1 MTSSLLFHHRAL
13 PITVSARHRSA
24 SCTSSSRVKTN
35 ALSLHVVNFDVVHS
49 SSNFRRQRPS
59 RRQKRFP
66 KRGFPIDAGGY
77 EGQTEEENNALENLR
92 RQRNQRDVRRE
103 GLKPFVAP
111 TRNALTTTTNDR
123 FSSYWEDEEDDDERN
138 DNNKNPPN
146 PRGVPPRWQNV
157 LKKYVL
163 NPYGVFALVALLSV
177 LNPQYIDKGRSN
189 LAMQL
194 YNRDT
199 PGDIVA
205 YKTKDGNLFKVSKDE
220 GIITYNGK
228 DGMVVDSKGGVWI
241 AVARKDQPEI
251 VKEKYYVGQIED
263 VPVLPKNPTKGEQ
276 KLFDKYMQETFAK
289 TLQDVPKD
297 LKKVYNTKDPEFILP
312 LTEKEIAEDG
322 YYFGDEEDWMARRD

>member
-1 MTSSLLFHHRAL
+1 M
-13 PITVSARHRSA
+13 
-24 SCTSSSRVKTN
+24 
-35 ALSLHVVNFDVVHS
+35 LSTIRRQKWQLERYG
-49 SSNFRRQRPS
+49 RRQRQQQT
-59 RRQKRFP
+59 R
-66 KRGFPIDAGGY
+66 AAY
-77 EGQTEEENNALENLR
+77 ERETDENALDNIQR
-92 RQRNQRDVRRE
+92 RQRNQRDARRE
-103 GLKPFVAP
+103 ARPLLAP
-111 TRNALTTTTNDR
+111 ARNNTAWAD
-123 FSSYWEDEEDDDERN
+123 EDEYFDQQRGRRRGGYEDDDDDDFN
-138 DNNKNPPN
+138 G

-163 NPYGVFALVALLSV
+163 NPYGAFAIAALVSV

-194 YNRDT
+194 YNRDN

-205 YKTKDGNLFKVSKDE
+205 YKTKEGNLFKVSKDD

-251 VKEKYYVGQIED
+251 VKEKYYIGQIED
-263 VPVLPKNPTKGEQ
+263 VPVLPENPTKGEQ
-276 KLFDKYMQETFAK
+276 MLFDKFMQDTFAK

-297 LKKVYNTKDPEFILP
+297 LKKVYNSKDPEFILP
-312 LTEKEIAEDG
+312 LTEQEIAEDG

>member
-13 PITVSARHRSA
+13 PIAAARHRSA

-49 SSNFRRQRPS
+49 SSNFRRQRPL

-66 KRGFPIDAGGY
+66 KRGFPINAGGY

-111 TRNALTTTTNDR
+111 TRNALTTTNDR

-163 NPYGVFALVALLSV
+163 NPYGVFAL
-177 LNPQYIDKGRSN
+177 
-189 LAMQL
+189 
-194 YNRDT
+194 
-199 PGDIVA
+199 
-205 YKTKDGNLFKVSKDE
+205 
-220 GIITYNGK
+220 
-228 DGMVVDSKGGVWI
+228 
-241 AVARKDQPEI
+241 
-251 VKEKYYVGQIED
+251 
-263 VPVLPKNPTKGEQ
+263 
-276 KLFDKYMQETFAK
+276 
-289 TLQDVPKD
+289 
-297 LKKVYNTKDPEFILP
+297 
-312 LTEKEIAEDG
+312 
-322 YYFGDEEDWMARRD
+322 

>member
-1 MTSSLLFHHRAL
+1 MAE
-13 PITVSARHRSA
+13 
-24 SCTSSSRVKTN
+24 RV
-35 ALSLHVVNFDVVHS
+35 
-49 SSNFRRQRPS
+49 
-59 RRQKRFP
+59 
-66 KRGFPIDAGGY
+66 
-77 EGQTEEENNALENLR
+77 EE
-92 RQRNQRDVRRE
+92 VR
-103 GLKPFVAP
+103 
-111 TRNALTTTTNDR
+111 
-123 FSSYWEDEEDDDERN
+123 
-138 DNNKNPPN
+138 
-146 PRGVPPRWQNV
+146 
-157 LKKYVL
+157 L

-263 VPVLPKNPTKGEQ
+263 VPVLPKNPTKENRSCSIS
-276 KLFDKYMQETFAK
+276 TC
-289 TLQDVPKD
+289 
-297 LKKVYNTKDPEFILP
+297 KKRS
-312 LTEKEIAEDG
+312 
-322 YYFGDEEDWMARRD
+322 RRRCRTCRKI